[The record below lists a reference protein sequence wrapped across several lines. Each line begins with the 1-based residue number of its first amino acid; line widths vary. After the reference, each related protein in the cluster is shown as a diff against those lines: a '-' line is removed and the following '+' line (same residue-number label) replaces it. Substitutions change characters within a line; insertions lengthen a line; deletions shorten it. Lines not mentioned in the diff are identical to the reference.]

1 MKLKSEKYPNI
12 EYKKGEDIFLDP
24 EETHLSFYLEVEE
37 ELTEKK
43 KAMEIV
49 GVMLDEIDALL
60 EMVKDFLRKV
70 LADEEHE
77 YYEIV
82 SEFMEFHRDDEE
94 GIATELFP
102 VEEPT
107 ALSFT
112 QMVDY
117 LKISRFGSMLDDES
131 EQQVFVLDL
140 SFDPEVTDEVL
151 AISINLKKQIFDIAH
166 ES

>member
-12 EYKKGEDIFLDP
+12 EYEKGEDIFLDP
-24 EETHLSFYLEVEE
+24 EDGQIPFYLDVEE

-43 KAMEIV
+43 KAMEII
-49 GVMLDEIDALL
+49 GAMLDETDALL
-60 EMVKDFLRKV
+60 EMVKDFLKKV
-70 LADEEHE
+70 LADEENE

-107 ALSFT
+107 AFSFT

-117 LKISRFGSMLDDES
+117 LKISRFGSMIDNES

-151 AISINLKKQIFDIAH
+151 AISLNLKRQIFDIAH